1 MLSEPVAVTLLVIK
15 ALDELN
21 VPYMIGG
28 SLASAMQGL
37 ARSTLDTDLVT
48 KLKLEHIDP
57 LVASL
62 SKEFYIS
69 ENAMRDAINRRIS
82 FNVIHLETMFKV
94 DIFISKSRKFD
105 QMQFKRRVKQTIS
118 NDPDH
123 VVYIASVED
132 NILAKL
138 EWYRMGN
145 EISERQWQDVIGMLK
160 TQGSKIESDYL
171 NYWANELGVS
181 DLLEKALVGKDT

>member
-48 KLKLEHIDP
+48 ELKLEHIDP
-57 LVASL
+57 LVVSL

-69 ENAMRDAINRRIS
+69 ENAIRDAINHRSS

-105 QMQFKRRVKQTIS
+105 QMQFNRRVRQTIS
-118 NDPDH
+118 NDPKH

-160 TQGSKIESDYL
+160 TQGSKIEFDYL

-181 DLLEKALVGKDT
+181 DLLEKALVEKDT

>member
-118 NDPDH
+118 NDPKH